1 MSRDK
6 KDERNRKERERR
18 RKKKALAVG
27 NQLGHVH
34 VPFFKLNECFFT
46 SSLCP
51 SSWKIK
57 LNACF
62 CTRCYCPN

>member
-18 RKKKALAVG
+18 RKKKALAIG

-34 VPFFKLNECFFT
+34 VPFFFN
-46 SSLCP
+46 
-51 SSWKIK
+51 
-57 LNACF
+57 
-62 CTRCYCPN
+62 